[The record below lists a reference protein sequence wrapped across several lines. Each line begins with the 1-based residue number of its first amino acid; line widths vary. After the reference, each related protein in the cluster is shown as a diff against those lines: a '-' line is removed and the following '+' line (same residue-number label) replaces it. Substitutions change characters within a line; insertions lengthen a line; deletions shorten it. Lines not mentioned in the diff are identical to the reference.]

1 MLRFDKKS
9 FFIASIIFI
18 IEVIIALYIKDK
30 IIRPFVGDILV
41 VIFIYYFIKAFIN
54 IKPLY
59 IAIFTLLFSFV
70 VEILQY
76 FNFITLIGLEHNKA
90 AKIILRNE
98 EMSTTT
104 FNREEFEKKKNCG
117 SKQDNRLC
125 EHCVQVVKDV
135 KISPIC
141 SHK

>member
-18 IEVIIALYIKDK
+18 IEVIIALYIRDK

-76 FNFITLIGLEHNKA
+76 FNFITLIGLEHHKI
-90 AKIILRNE
+90 AKIIFGTSFSWIDLLCYLIGFILLFFIDKKE
-98 EMSTTT
+98 LTTT
-104 FNREEFEKKKNCG
+104 YK
-117 SKQDNRLC
+117 
-125 EHCVQVVKDV
+125 
-135 KISPIC
+135 
-141 SHK
+141 